1 MYVPGCSVR
10 NTLGMKTPDAVIVTG
25 ASTGIGKAMVD
36 TFAANG
42 IRVFAAVRDLSTV
55 DEHPLVTPVRLDVT
69 SAKEAVDAAELVA
82 ASLGSETRLR
92 SIVNNAGI
100 AVGGPLEFLDLDELR
115 RQLEVNVVGQL
126 AVTQAFLPL
135 LRQHGKGRIVFT
147 SSVAGRMAAPFIGPY
162 AASKHALNGMAESL
176 RRELKPW
183 GIGVSVLAPATVATP
198 IWDKAGDD
206 IDDVE
211 ATLPPRA
218 LELYGA
224 AITAMRSISKDAR
237 TSGIPASKVA
247 EAAHHA
253 VFARRAKAEYLVG
266 AEAKMIATASNLLP
280 YRTFDKAVRRQM
292 FGS

>member
-1 MYVPGCSVR
+1 MRGPGCSVG
-10 NTLGMKTPDAVIVTG
+10 NTLGMTTPDAVIVTG

-36 TFAANG
+36 NFAANG
-42 IRVFAAVRDLSTV
+42 VRVFAAVRDLSTV

-69 SAKEAVDAAELVA
+69 SAKEALDAASVVDEA
-82 ASLGSETRLR
+82 LGDGTRLR
-92 SIVNNAGI
+92 GIVNNAGI
-100 AVGGPLEFLDLDELR
+100 AVGGPLEFLDLDDLR

-135 LRQHGKGRIVFT
+135 LRLHGKGRIVFT
-147 SSVAGRMAAPFIGPY
+147 SSIAGRMAAPFIAPY

-183 GIGVSVLAPATVATP
+183 GIGVSVLAPATVSTP
-198 IWDKAGDD
+198 IWDKAGDN
-206 IDDVE
+206 IDDVV
-211 ATLPPRA
+211 AKLPA
-218 LELYGA
+218 QAFEFYGPA
-224 AITAMRSISKDAR
+224 FDAMRSISKEAR
-237 TSGIPASKVA
+237 HGGIPASKVA

-266 AEAKMIATASNLLP
+266 TEAKMIAAASSLLP
-280 YRTFDKAVRRQM
+280 YRTFDKAVRKQM